1 MSLTSAAKLLPS
13 FDLPPLS
20 KFYFFQQSFFFS
32 SSARFAKYMQIY
44 TVRHTLNTLGEG
56 VK

>member
-20 KFYFFQQSFFFS
+20 KFFFFQQSFFFS